1 MTDKTPLTLAD
12 LRQFTGTETWSR
24 HQFMRHI
31 TYTEGVQFL
40 AERAGAY
47 WLLDDIIFGQST
59 VAELKSEPFQVWKLT
74 VREDHTATLACE
86 DGNGRI
92 VVSKDLTFTD
102 FPLPE
107 LTLFFTD
114 NVLLLPSEY

>member
-1 MTDKTPLTLAD
+1 MTNNPTLTLAD
-12 LRQFTGTETWSR
+12 LRQFTGTETWFR

-59 VAELKSEPFQVWKLT
+59 VAELKNEPFQVWKLA
-74 VREDHTATLACE
+74 VRKRVHWIWPRWPTAVGL
-86 DGNGRI
+86 
-92 VVSKDLTFTD
+92 
-102 FPLPE
+102 
-107 LTLFFTD
+107 
-114 NVLLLPSEY
+114 